1 MREQVEWKNG
11 DADGGKEEDVVG
23 YKSLIMKNVKLLVIW
38 MVSRAQTLQFD
49 PSGLFTALSKQ

>member
-23 YKSLIMKNVKLLVIW
+23 YKSNDHEEREAIGDLD
-38 MVSRAQTLQFD
+38 SF
-49 PSGLFTALSKQ
+49 